1 MLSRW
6 NVYKNLTLSFKI
18 IKKLLFSFF
27 YDQKIKNYKN
37 DLLFDMIRVR
47 EFLRLSF
54 LEFWTFWESKNDALS
69 FTDLLSF

>member
-1 MLSRW
+1 MLKRW
-6 NVYKNLTLSFKI
+6 NVYKILTLSCKI

-47 EFLRLSF
+47 EFFAPLVF
-54 LEFWTFWESKNDALS
+54 VF
-69 FTDLLSF
+69 